1 MRDRSASHHD
11 TIQIWGP
18 SPSNPSELVSR
29 PVSVWLSASDENPDF
44 LLNAIL
50 CPRNNLIDP
59 GHWESSRFVN
69 HVLEPRNTMGIR
81 FRRVFAEADQ
91 LNDLEHPNPLWTALD
106 VVKRWISDG
115 CPMKNAEGHT
125 YQLFPVQSVDTTKD
139 LEIPFIYGMG
149 SSH

>member
-1 MRDRSASHHD
+1 M
-11 TIQIWGP
+11 
-18 SPSNPSELVSR
+18 
-29 PVSVWLSASDENPDF
+29 WLSASDENPDF
-44 LLNAIL
+44 LLNAL
-50 CPRNNLIDP
+50 PCPRNNLIDP

-139 LEIPFIYGMG
+139 L
-149 SSH
+149 